1 MHKEIKKQKVRVAV
15 IGAGQWG
22 TRIIKTLETLPDCE
36 VVYVEARN
44 YENLINKSDIDAVL
58 VATPGSTHY
67 RVALPFVKKGLPVFI
82 EKPMTTSFKDAQIL
96 KQAAKKSGS
105 LIFVGHIHLY
115 NPAFLK
121 AKELTK
127 HIGRIRF
134 IVSEGSNNGPYRNDM
149 SALWDWAPHDISMI
163 LDVVGTTPVS
173 VEGWGLSSLRPETA
187 LDDVAFVKINFSDGV
202 AGFVFNSWLF
212 SEKRKRLT
220 IIGEKSSIVFDDTA
234 TKKVIFY
241 ENMGPDVEGKSII
254 RKEPSVSYPPYDP
267 TLSLIPE
274 LEAFLEMVRT
284 NTKPKTDIDNG
295 LLVVKIIEAAE
306 KSIRMKKR
314 STCVVIKR

>member
-82 EKPMTTSFKDAQIL
+82 EKPMTTSFKDAHIL

-115 NPAFLK
+115 NPAFL
-121 AKELTK
+121 
-127 HIGRIRF
+127 
-134 IVSEGSNNGPYRNDM
+134 
-149 SALWDWAPHDISMI
+149 
-163 LDVVGTTPVS
+163 
-173 VEGWGLSSLRPETA
+173 
-187 LDDVAFVKINFSDGV
+187 
-202 AGFVFNSWLF
+202 
-212 SEKRKRLT
+212 
-220 IIGEKSSIVFDDTA
+220 
-234 TKKVIFY
+234 
-241 ENMGPDVEGKSII
+241 
-254 RKEPSVSYPPYDP
+254 
-267 TLSLIPE
+267 
-274 LEAFLEMVRT
+274 
-284 NTKPKTDIDNG
+284 
-295 LLVVKIIEAAE
+295 
-306 KSIRMKKR
+306 
-314 STCVVIKR
+314 